1 VPSGLKDLKGKNKDR
16 ESLPRWCYPL
26 FGFEALCA
34 VLLLV
39 ASLSAPFADLYNRTV
54 GAALRAALAYL
65 TSWIPFSLA
74 EILLYCLPAL
84 LILLTV
90 RAYRYHCDTWRQVFC
105 YLGCIF
111 AVSGLLFSS
120 FALTLGVGHRTTALD
135 KKLGLPSAE
144 VNAQSLEG
152 TARALLADLDAV
164 LPDISYD
171 AAGFSEMPLDLDAM
185 NEALLHAYEPI
196 CEGYDFLQS
205 LNSRV
210 KPVIASKAMSYTHI
224 TGVYSFYTGEANI
237 NVYFPD
243 YTIPYTAA
251 HELAHQRG
259 IAREN
264 EANFIAFLV
273 CVGSDDSYVRY
284 SGYMNMLEYILNAL
298 YHADREAYRAL
309 RAEMD
314 GRLIGELK
322 AYSAFFDQFRD
333 SPAANV
339 SDAVNDTYLK
349 LNGNEAGTA
358 SYGLVV
364 ELAVAY
370 YAP

>member
-1 VPSGLKDLKGKNKDR
+1 MKRLKKANDSR
-16 ESLPRWCYPL
+16 ERLPRWCYPL
-26 FGFEALCA
+26 FAFEALCA

-54 GAALRAALAYL
+54 GAVLRAGLAYA

-84 LILLTV
+84 IIFLSIK
-90 RAYRYHCDTWRQVFC
+90 AYRQYCDTWRQAFC
-105 YLGCIF
+105 YLGCILC
-111 AVSGLLFSS
+111 VCGLLFSS
-120 FALTLGVGHRTTALD
+120 FALTLGVGHRTTSLE
-135 KKLGLPSAE
+135 KRLGLPATA
-144 VNAQSLEG
+144 VNAKSLEE
-152 TARALLADLDAV
+152 TARALLAELEGV
-164 LPDISYD
+164 LPSVVYED
-171 AAGFSEMPLDLDAM
+171 AGFSVMPYDLDAM
-185 NEALLHAYEPI
+185 NEALLRAYGPL
-196 CEGYDFLQS
+196 CDKYDFVQR

-210 KPVIASKAMSYTHI
+210 KPVLASKAMSYTHI

-273 CVGSDDSYVRY
+273 CVESDDAYVRY
-284 SGYMNMLEYILNAL
+284 SGYMNMLKYILNAL
-298 YHADREAYRAL
+298 YRTDREAYRAL
-309 RAEMD
+309 LAEMD
-314 GRLIGELK
+314 ARLVGELK

-333 SPAANV
+333 SPAADV

-370 YAP
+370 YAPQ

>member
-1 VPSGLKDLKGKNKDR
+1 MKRLKKANDSR
-16 ESLPRWCYPL
+16 ERLPRWCYPL
-26 FGFEALCA
+26 FAFEALCA

-39 ASLSAPFADLYNRTV
+39 ASLSAPFADLYNRTA
-54 GAALRAALAYL
+54 GAVLRAGLAYA

-74 EILLYCLPAL
+74 EMLLYCLPAL

-90 RAYRYHCDTWRQVFC
+90 KAYRHHCDTWRQVFC
-105 YLGCIF
+105 YLGCIL
-111 AVSGLLFSS
+111 AVSGLLFAT
-120 FALTLGVGHRTTALD
+120 FALTLGVGHRTTALSKRLELPEVAVD
-135 KKLGLPSAE
+135 AEGLE
-144 VNAQSLEG
+144 K
-152 TARALLADLDAV
+152 TARALLADLEGV

-171 AAGFSEMPLDLDAM
+171 GTGFSVMPQELDAM
-185 NEALLHAYEPI
+185 NDALLRAYDPL
-196 CEGYDFLQS
+196 CDRYDFLQR

-210 KPVIASKAMSYTHI
+210 KPVLASKAMSYTHI

-273 CVGSDDSYVRY
+273 CVGSDDAYVRY

-298 YHADREAYRAL
+298 YRTDREAYRAL
-309 RAEMD
+309 LAEID
-314 GRLIGELK
+314 ARLVGELK

-370 YAP
+370 YAPQ